1 MKRTLVLAL
10 LGLGLC
16 GCRDHDGAAAREA
29 ERIWSERCVRC
40 HGVHGRGDGPDAHTL
55 KVRPRDFGNAAWQE
69 KEEDEELEEVIL
81 LGGKAMGYS
90 IDMPPN
96 PDLNAK
102 PDVVRALI
110 RKIRDLGKRSRG

>member
-1 MKRTLVLAL
+1 MMRTLVLAL
-10 LGLGLC
+10 LILGLS

-40 HGVHGRGDGPDAHTL
+40 HGVHGRGDGPEAHTL
-55 KVRPRDFGNAAWQE
+55 KRPPRDFGNAKWQE

-90 IDMPPN
+90 VEMPPN

-102 PDVVRALI
+102 PDVVRALV
-110 RKIRDLGKRSRG
+110 RKIRDLGKRGQG